1 MKIFFKKGKIGKP
14 AFSASTK
21 NAMSQIKS
29 RVKAPVTA
37 LVHLHPALQL
47 WLQCMESG
55 EWWGR
60 GRGQGAGQQEVYLS
74 DKHQQG
80 TIREYSVWLAL
91 PHLQS
96 SRIPSLNPVTDMQ
109 LTNIKEGGF
118 STE

>member
-1 MKIFFKKGKIGKP
+1 MP
-14 AFSASTK
+14 CL
-21 NAMSQIKS
+21 KS
-29 RVKAPVTA
+29 KAEWKLQWLHS